1 MDAVEGTNMAE
12 EQRVTRT
19 ASEAG
24 WHLSRYN
31 IRTRV
36 PETDKTVIV
45 NLLKGTCLEYS
56 PIELYFMSAL
66 DEISESHPIINLLE
80 KRGVICNY
88 DEVAAIEAA
97 SHIIAKRTQAV
108 GLVICPTMTCNFDC
122 PYCFENHYAGKMS
135 ASVQDDVIS
144 LAERLMEVNAAKA
157 LKVTWFGGE
166 PLLAS
171 EVIESL
177 SGRLITLADERG
189 AAYDAS
195 IITNGYLL
203 DQDMVDRLARCK
215 VNAVQITL
223 DGLGAI
229 HDSTRHL
236 SGGGPTFERIV
247 RNLRECDIPFCI
259 FVRHNVHEGNR
270 CEMGE
275 LESFVGRL
283 SDKSG
288 NEMHYFSARVVGSEA
303 AEGRGRQVRLLCGP
317 AEMEVALEA
326 DSRRFGRGRAAFCG
340 ANGLEGVAIDHLG
353 NLYQCW
359 EVVGNQAVQLR
370 DRTRVGPSE
379 PTDLSFEPRHAD
391 MLSECLRGSPKSVRA
406 NLNLEALAEAEGA
419 DAAAARRYVAAQ
431 YVTDQPSASVQE
443 RERAV
448 RLAAETM
455 TSEEEDE
462 AIRHLFDSIADLGY
476 DIRDDR

>member
-1 MDAVEGTNMAE
+1 MDAVEGANMAE
-12 EQRVTRT
+12 EQHVTRT
-19 ASEAG
+19 AAEAG

-31 IRTRV
+31 IRTMI
-36 PETDKTVIV
+36 PETGKTVIV

-66 DEISESHPIINLLE
+66 DEISESHPIINLLK

-97 SHIIAKRTQAV
+97 SHIIARRTQAV
-108 GLVICPTMTCNFDC
+108 GLVICPTMACNFDC

-135 ASVQDDVIS
+135 APVQDDVIS
-144 LAERLMEVNAAKA
+144 LAERLIEVNAAKA

-166 PLLAS
+166 PLLAP

-177 SGRLITLADERG
+177 SGRLIALADERG

-215 VNAVQITL
+215 VSAAQITL

-236 SGGGPTFERIV
+236 PGGGPTFERIV
-247 RNLRECDIPFCI
+247 RNLRECDIPFCV
-259 FVRHNVHEGNR
+259 FVRHNVHEGNQF
-270 CEMGE
+270 EMGE
-275 LESFVGRL
+275 LESFVERL
-283 SDKSG
+283 SDESG

-303 AEGRGRQVRLLCGP
+303 AKGRGHQVRLLCGP
-317 AEMEVALEA
+317 AEMEVALEV

-359 EVVGNQAVQLR
+359 EVVGNQLF
-370 DRTRVGPSE
+370 
-379 PTDLSFEPRHAD
+379 SFGTAREWDPANPLASASNLD
-391 MLSECLRGSPKSVRA
+391 MLTCYLNAFGVTSDPECRSCLWLPHCAGGCPHERLFGPGRQCVPYRHDPEAYARASYA
-406 NLNLEALAEAEGA
+406 NL
-419 DAAAARRYVAAQ
+419 Q
-431 YVTDQPSASVQE
+431 
-443 RERAV
+443 
-448 RLAAETM
+448 
-455 TSEEEDE
+455 
-462 AIRHLFDSIADLGY
+462 AI
-476 DIRDDR
+476 DR